1 LRSSNNVRIYVIRL
15 KHDDP
20 KKATGAKLLRLGIAL
35 KFRRGSPLTLNPLSL
50 KLISPKDRE
59 IVRRRGIL
67 AVDASWRK
75 IKEVRWPRAPSRRLP
90 FLVAAN
96 PINYGLPEYLS
107 TAEAIAA
114 ALFITG
120 FHEEGWRVLST
131 FKWGPEFYRINEERL
146 DSYSKAKSEEEIKRL
161 SEYFRNELLG

>member
-1 LRSSNNVRIYVIRL
+1 VRVKVFIIRL

-20 KKATGAKLLRLGIAL
+20 KKATGARLLRRGLAL
-35 KFRRGSPLTLNPLSL
+35 KFRGGSPLTLNPLSL
-50 KLISPKDRE
+50 RLLSPADRKIIE
-59 IVRRRGIL
+59 RRGLL
-67 AVDASWRK
+67 AVDASWKR
-75 IKEVRWPRAPSRRLP
+75 IDEVRWPRAPFRRLP

-120 FHEEGWRVLST
+120 FYDEGWEILSA

-146 DSYSKAKSEEEIKRL
+146 IAYSKAKDEEEIRRL
-161 SEYFRNELLG
+161 SEHFKVELSE

>member
-1 LRSSNNVRIYVIRL
+1 M

-20 KKATGAKLLRLGIAL
+20 KKATGARLLRLGIAL
-35 KFRRGSPLTLNPLSL
+35 KFMRGSPLTLNPLSL
-50 KLISPKDRE
+50 RLISPRDGE
-59 IVRRRGIL
+59 IIRKRGIL
-67 AVDASWRK
+67 AIDASWRR
-75 IKEVRWPRAPSRRLP
+75 INEVRWPRTPSRRLP

-114 ALFITG
+114 ALLITG
-120 FHEEGWRVLST
+120 FYEEGWRVLSA

-146 DSYSKAKSEEEIKRL
+146 EAYSKAEDEGEVRRL
-161 SEYFRNELLG
+161 SEDFRRELLG